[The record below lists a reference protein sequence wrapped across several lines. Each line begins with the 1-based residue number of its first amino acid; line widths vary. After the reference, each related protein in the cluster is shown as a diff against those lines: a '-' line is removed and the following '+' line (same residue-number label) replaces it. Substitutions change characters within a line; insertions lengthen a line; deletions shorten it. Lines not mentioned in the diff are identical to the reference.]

1 MALLKF
7 KSGLAANLVNK
18 AVEDGVVYITT
29 DSQEMKVDIG
39 GKRIAISDFVIADR
53 ITAETGGDVS
63 GYLQIGGDYITS
75 YQTNLF
81 YYVKGET
88 FLRRY
93 VETKAPVEEGQTLGA
108 IVWFKIGDTSELDSA
123 IAALGQRMLAAEGE
137 INGLKTADNDING
150 RIDNLNA
157 GNIDTTDEITITTA
171 VGNYKVGDKIDPD
184 TNLQEVLLTMLCADS
199 APSVTAPSISLSNA
213 NSSNAHTYIEVGS
226 ASSLVFTASFNDG
239 KYPYGYAVDADG
251 NPDTNLGAD
260 KDKAI
265 GVKADD
271 NAINHPVSATAFV
284 ITYDDGD
291 DATSN
296 TWASDATKTSLS
308 ATVSSGIQ
316 TTRVE
321 KNVSASVTY
330 GDGNI
335 PVSILKNKYQSK
347 RIVGATKNASQNGFR
362 WYEPAFYG
370 FKYEGALIDDPE
382 AITASQ
388 ITALGSSVTGSNAW
402 DKKAPTSSTATG
414 AWRQYFVAVPVNYG
428 KELKSITDT
437 TNQPVPFTKKSSNV
451 TISLGDA
458 TVEYEVFYVTYLKP
472 YETLTFTMVWA

>member
-7 KSGLAANLVNK
+7 KSGLAANLADK
-18 AVEDGVVYITT
+18 AIEDGVVYITT

-39 GKRIAISDFVIADR
+39 GVRHTISDFMAV
-53 ITAETGGDVS
+53 TAAELDTVAIHD
-63 GYLQIGGDYITS
+63 
-75 YQTNLF
+75 NLF
-81 YYVKGET
+81 YYVTDTKTIVKYVGTDDKGKR
-88 FLRRY
+88 LW
-93 VETKAPVEEGQTLGA
+93 EGINNTDQ
-108 IVWFKIGDTSELDSA
+108 
-123 IAALGQRMLAAEGE
+123 IASMNTRLLTAEGE
-137 INGLKTADNDING
+137 IDALQTADTDLND
-150 RIDNLNA
+150 RIDSLNA

-171 VGNYKVGDKIDPD
+171 VGNYKVGDKINPD

-199 APSVTAPSISLSNA
+199 APNVTTPSISLKNA
-213 NSSNAHTYIEVGS
+213 NGSNAHTYIEVGS
-226 ASSLVFTASFNDG
+226 AGSLVFTASFDDG
-239 KYPYGYAVDADG
+239 KYPYGYALDADG

-260 KDKAI
+260 KDKAT

-291 DATSN
+291 DTTSN

-308 ATVSSGIQ
+308 ATVNSGIQ
-316 TTRVE
+316 TTRTE

-330 GDGNI
+330 GNGNI

-347 RIVGATKNASQNGFR
+347 RIIGETKSASQNGFR

-382 AITASQ
+382 AITAGQ
-388 ITALGSSVTGSNAW
+388 ITALGSSITGSNAW
-402 DKKAPTSSTATG
+402 SKNPPTSSTATG

-472 YETLTFTMVWA
+472 YETLKFTMVWA